1 MGGGAK
7 PELPWG
13 WGGRA
18 RAGDG
23 HRRLVLLLA
32 AGLLLLLGLAAVRGH
47 PGGGGGSLAG
57 RAGRGMV
64 QEAPWYRR
72 TGAYPGPAW
81 NVARGKAVE
90 MSSQRSHRKGRFAT
104 DGETLGF
111 YEASGGAN
119 GYAETR
125 LTDDPWLMV
134 DLGQEHALKDVDVW
148 APQLHCKTALVKT
161 KKHDTPETRPGKCKE
176 HLHTMEV
183 DAARPLVVEVL
194 NAARQPVAQRVF
206 DGPHK
211 VYTWGD
217 VGVAGRWVRV
227 RAEGRQR
234 LLAVAEVRAYA
245 EGQPG
250 GRCRAGGDG
259 NCFHGK

>member
-1 MGGGAK
+1 M
-7 PELPWG
+7 
-13 WGGRA
+13 
-18 RAGDG
+18 GDG
-23 HRRLVLLLA
+23 HRRLVLLA
-32 AGLLLLLGLAAVRGH
+32 AVGLLLLLGAAAVRGPR
-47 PGGGGGSLAG
+47 PGGGDSLAG
-57 RAGRGMV
+57 RGGRGAPPMV
-64 QEAPWYRR
+64 QEAPAPWYRL
-72 TGAYPGPAW
+72 TGAAYPGPAW
-81 NVARGKAVE
+81 NVARGKAVA
-90 MSSQRSHRKGRFAT
+90 MSSQRSHRRGGFAT

-111 YEASGGAN
+111 YEASGAAN

-125 LTDDPWLMV
+125 LTDDPWLLV
-134 DLGQEHALKDVDVW
+134 DLGREHALKDVDVW

-227 RAEGRQR
+227 RAEGGQR

-245 EGQPG
+245 EGQPQG
-250 GRCRAGGDG
+250 GCRVGRDGGDR